1 MHHALFRFV
10 AAAARQG
17 RFGCGPR
24 HRSSDSVIRIMIFA
38 GGGNSVQR
46 VGRPAQCGRSR
57 VWRSNVRACCEFGH
71 PDAEHAERG
80 AEHAEKITPNRR
92 KPLLWA
98 LCAPLGVLCVKGGI
112 TSERR
117 RRRFGNAQKLS
128 LRLGA
133 RIPGRWSCPPAGL
146 IVCVGSAIKRTRSN
160 AVLARSFSEERIG
173 RFARMVRRFRPSDA
187 GCDRFS
193 RMERGYLLVSSVRAT
208 GRSHLKPRPRE

>member
-1 MHHALFRFV
+1 M
-10 AAAARQG
+10 
-17 RFGCGPR
+17 
-24 HRSSDSVIRIMIFA
+24 
-38 GGGNSVQR
+38 
-46 VGRPAQCGRSR
+46 GRPAQCGRSR

-208 GRSHLKPRPRE
+208 GRSHLKPRPCE

>member
-1 MHHALFRFV
+1 VVQGGRGKGGLDASCPVSVRRRGRSAGAVWLRPAAPVIGLSNSHYDFR
-10 AAAARQG
+10 
-17 RFGCGPR
+17 
-24 HRSSDSVIRIMIFA
+24 

-46 VGRPAQCGRSR
+46 MGRPAQCGRSR

-117 RRRFGNAQKLS
+117 RRQFGIRSGSFADLRDSNSWDPPLRRPLPCRAGQSGERRGGKLFPS
-128 LRLGA
+128 CHDRPALTRVLVRPVTHDFAWIGTKSHGW
-133 RIPGRWSCPPAGL
+133 PG
-146 IVCVGSAIKRTRSN
+146 
-160 AVLARSFSEERIG
+160 
-173 RFARMVRRFRPSDA
+173 
-187 GCDRFS
+187 
-193 RMERGYLLVSSVRAT
+193 
-208 GRSHLKPRPRE
+208 